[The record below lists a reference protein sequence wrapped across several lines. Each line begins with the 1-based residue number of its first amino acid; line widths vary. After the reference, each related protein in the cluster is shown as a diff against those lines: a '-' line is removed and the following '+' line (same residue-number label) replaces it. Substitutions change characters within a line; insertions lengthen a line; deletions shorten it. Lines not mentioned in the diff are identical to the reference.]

1 MYNYYN
7 ADGLLFRMQVLA
19 PNTDSGSERVTKSG
33 VSDLDKYVFFGCHTS
48 GHHYQY
54 YLDHHTDV
62 CLSKQLSHSK
72 TKSVFITR
80 SQSVP
85 DMRRPF
91 YAGQDCIPP
100 PVWSHLEFCLV
111 KKSYSHYTFSDPDFK
126 VNYVLPVF
134 DPCAICHEEHPF
146 QHTMDEWDLYYQ
158 SRRVSV
164 PDSISTDTVAD
175 SYEWTND
182 KSEKMSNE

>member
-62 CLSKQLSHSK
+62 CLSKQKDKTRK
-72 TKSVFITR
+72 TKKRSRWRTLRKGWTQTGIVFC
-80 SQSVP
+80 V
-85 DMRRPF
+85 
-91 YAGQDCIPP
+91 GKH
-100 PVWSHLEFCLV
+100 V
-111 KKSYSHYTFSDPDFK
+111 
-126 VNYVLPVF
+126 
-134 DPCAICHEEHPF
+134 
-146 QHTMDEWDLYYQ
+146 
-158 SRRVSV
+158 
-164 PDSISTDTVAD
+164 
-175 SYEWTND
+175 
-182 KSEKMSNE
+182 